1 MTNRIATTQETK
13 DKTQAAIL
21 KERDNWKRT
30 AATWETVSNRRKAK
44 INELQ
49 DEIERLKGVISN
61 NVNRSK

>member
-1 MTNRIATTQETK
+1 MLSTTKETK

-30 AATWETVSNRRKAK
+30 TAIWQTISNLRKEK
-44 INELQ
+44 IDRLEQ
-49 DEIERLKGVISN
+49 EVERLKGVISN